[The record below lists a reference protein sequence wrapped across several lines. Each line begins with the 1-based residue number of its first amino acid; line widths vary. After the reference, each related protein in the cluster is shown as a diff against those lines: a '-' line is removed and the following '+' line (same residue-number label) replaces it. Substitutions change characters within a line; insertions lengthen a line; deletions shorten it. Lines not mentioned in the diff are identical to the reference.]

1 VQTLRLG
8 FRLQFQLQDILAV
21 IVGYGMAALFFRAF
35 WPASGPSTLMGI
47 AGIGLYLWLGMAMS
61 GPITLLRHG
70 PRPSSGPNAPGG
82 GFIPAAAY
90 TWAEL
95 AWLLIG
101 SYWIVIELF
110 VIRSRLPEFTLG
122 DMALFGLVPFAVA
135 LGSRLLR
142 LRTNGE
148 RESAH
153 AWTHKAAVVVVLTW
167 PAAWISLIVLGQ
179 SLR

>member
-1 VQTLRLG
+1 
-8 FRLQFQLQDILAV
+8 
-21 IVGYGMAALFFRAF
+21 
-35 WPASGPSTLMGI
+35 MGI
-47 AGIGLYLWLGMAMS
+47 AGIGLYIWLGMAMS

-70 PRPSSGPNAPGG
+70 PRPSSSSGEPGAGYMPPAP
-82 GFIPAAAY
+82 Y

-122 DMALFGLVPFAVA
+122 DMVLFGLVPFALA
-135 LGSRLLR
+135 LLPRAFRLK
-142 LRTNGE
+142 TSGE
-148 RESAH
+148 REVTH
-153 AWTHKAAVVVVLTW
+153 AWTHKAAVIVVVTW

-179 SLR
+179 NLR